1 MKISKMLNES
11 FECVKINGILRN
23 LTNDEMKIY
32 KRVKNEGKLFKAD
45 LTEFEANVATSM
57 VTKGLLRRKKAQQEN
72 GKHGRIYY
80 VARGRNGHL
89 KTKPLEEVAPPDK
102 KIESWIKKNKKR
114 FKDRYGDSYE
124 KYLYGRAWKAY
135 NGKLTESA
143 NDTNDFSVS
152 IYTEND
158 GSYNGDE
165 IVKAKE
171 LITEMLEYMNGE
183 IVEAES
189 SGIADY
195 QRDSARRKA
204 YIRIF
209 HKLNEKGFMND
220 YEPALFVSKNFTIND
235 REDLYDDY
243 LQPFRDR
250 VYEDAVESG
259 EYDQFGEREYNS
271 DATWEAI
278 YDYGDITLIDEYC
291 DFSDFQDFADDVI
304 DNLNKVIDV
313 IENPQINFIP
323 WSGED
328 DEEFNPQQIKDINK
342 QKTSEI
348 IRSLK
353 EKFSN
358 VYEIKNLLESL
369 YEAREYPNR
378 SQLSDIES
386 LCEYYAFY
394 HNKFPVQEFDSIIS
408 SEDVK
413 QITINLQD
421 LENRWD
427 RYRDRARDA
436 AIDSGDF
443 AQYDDAEYDGE
454 ATREE
459 VDNRSFDELISNLSY
474 FESYY
479 KEALEI
485 RKIFEKILDACEH
498 INNSSVSTGEEF
510 DESVSYKF

>member
-114 FKDRYGDSYE
+114 FKDRYGDGYE

-143 NDTNDFSVS
+143 NDTNNFSVS

-165 IVKAKE
+165 IAKAKE
-171 LITEMLEYMNGE
+171 LINEMLEYMNGE
-183 IVEAES
+183 IAEAES

-195 QRDSARRKA
+195 QRDSARKRA

-250 VYEDAVESG
+250 VYEDAIESG
-259 EYDQFGEREYNS
+259 EYDQYGEREYNS
-271 DATWEAI
+271 DATWESI
-278 YDYGDITLIDEYC
+278 YNYGDINLMDEYC
-291 DFSDFQDFADDVI
+291 DFGDFQNFADDVI
-304 DNLNKVIDV
+304 DNLNKVIKV

-323 WSGED
+323 WNGED
-328 DEEFNPQQIKDINK
+328 NEEINPQQVQETIK
-342 QKTSEI
+342 QKTSDV

-369 YEAREYPNR
+369 YEAREIPDR
-378 SQLSDIES
+378 TQLSNIES
-386 LCEYYAFY
+386 FCDYYAFY

-408 SEDVK
+408 SENVTE
-413 QITINLQD
+413 ITSNLQE
-421 LENRWD
+421 LENRWET
-427 RYRDRARDA
+427 YRDSARDS
-436 AIDSGDF
+436 AINSGNFDE
-443 AQYDDAEYDGE
+443 YDDAEYDGE
-454 ATREE
+454 ATRDE
-459 VDNRSFDELISNLSY
+459 VDSHSFDELLVNLSY
-474 FESYY
+474 NEYYY
-479 KEALEI
+479 KTVLLI
-485 RKIFEKILDACEH
+485 KRIFEKVIDICDTTL
-498 INNSSVSTGEEF
+498 NSETSTGEEF